1 MGLRV
6 AKFGG
11 TSLASAKEF
20 RKVKQIVISDK
31 KRRYIVPSAP
41 GKQSL
46 TDHKITDLLY
56 KCHDLIRNGSDYDH
70 VFQLIRT
77 RYQTI
82 IADLG
87 LDLDIAG
94 YLDEVYSRMSQEE
107 TPDYTASRGE
117 YLNGIILADY
127 LGFDFVDAA
136 EIVKFTDQG
145 YLDLAI
151 TESLV
156 KERLNKH
163 QYAVVPG
170 FYGSMPNG
178 EIKTFARG
186 GSDITGAIVARS
198 VGAEVYENWTDVSGF
213 FMADPRIVENPKL
226 ISLITYSELRELAYN
241 GANVLHEASIYPVSQ
256 RGIPINIRNTNDP
269 ENAGTMI
276 VKEILEPRNCGDIT
290 GIAGK
295 KDFVIISIEKAL
307 MDLELG
313 FVRRLLSIL
322 EELNISF
329 SHLPSGID
337 MVSLVILDN
346 ELNDKLEQVLTLIE
360 ERLHPDKVEVCHNIA
375 LIATVGQGMAYK
387 SGIAGRLFN
396 ALGEAGINVRMIDQG
411 ASEINII
418 VGIDNDDCEK
428 AIRAIYHAFV
438 N

>member
-11 TSLASAKEF
+11 TSLASAKEY
-20 RKVKQIVISDK
+20 RKVKQIILSDK
-31 KRRYIVPSAP
+31 RRRYVVPSAP
-41 GKQSL
+41 GKQCS
-46 TDHKITDLLY
+46 TDDKITDLLY
-56 KCHDLIRNGSDYDH
+56 KCHELICSGLDYDH
-70 VFQLIRT
+70 VFQIIRT

-82 IADLG
+82 TADLG
-87 LDLDIAG
+87 LNLDIAR
-94 YLDEVYSRMSQEE
+94 YLDEVYNQMTKEKR
-107 TPDYTASRGE
+107 PDYTASRGE
-117 YLNGIILADY
+117 YLNGIILANY
-127 LGFDFVDAA
+127 LDFDFVDAA
-136 EIVKFTDQG
+136 EIIRFNDQG
-145 YLDLAI
+145 YLDLTR
-151 TESLV
+151 TEGLV
-156 KERLNKH
+156 KERLEKH
-163 QYAVVPG
+163 RYAVIPG
-170 FYGSMPNG
+170 FYGAMPNG
-178 EIKTFARG
+178 EIQTFARG

-198 VGAEVYENWTDVSGF
+198 VNAEVYENWTDVSGF
-213 FMADPRIVENPKL
+213 FMADPRIVENPQL

-241 GANVLHEASIYPVSQ
+241 GANVLHEAAIYPVSQ
-256 RGIPINIRNTNDP
+256 KGIPINIRSTNNP
-269 ENAGTMI
+269 EKPGTMI
-276 VKEILEPRNCGDIT
+276 VKEILEPRDCGDIT

-337 MVSLVILDN
+337 MVSLVILEK

-360 ERLHPDKVEVCHNIA
+360 ERLHPDKIEVCHNIA

-387 SGIAGRLFN
+387 SGIAGKLFN

-418 VGIDNDDCEK
+418 VGVDNDDCER
-428 AIRAIYHAFV
+428 AIRAIYKAYV